1 VHSLDRDVRFAA
13 ELSVGRVF
21 TDCPLSSAITVGGVS
36 PHTPGRGRTI
46 CENVIV
52 PDEGSIEVIC
62 VPWRIN
68 RYLRFGLL
76 VDGADHGSL
85 RSGRRI
91 EVHTV
96 AGPHSVGIT
105 SVDRGTYEVDV
116 DVPAGGKV
124 NLACSADSVGLSA
137 AQRSIITGVWDGPSP
152 MALWLIDNE
161 DWPDDPSPS
170 GWSWWVTGMRNQ
182 DALAYSPQPVL
193 RVFYWL
199 TIKHYVIW
207 WLLSTLGFAYLL
219 SSSFA
224 LNTPL
229 DFLSPLWALMIVL
242 SAVVMIVRAI
252 ARHRPTMSEE
262 FLPPE
267 GQLHGD

>member
-1 VHSLDRDVRFAA
+1 
-13 ELSVGRVF
+13 VF
-21 TDCPLSSAITVGGVS
+21 VTDK
-36 PHTPGRGRTI
+36 
-46 CENVIV
+46 
-52 PDEGSIEVIC
+52 GSIEVVF

-76 VDGADHGSL
+76 VDGAKHGTL

-124 NLACSADSVGLSA
+124 NLACSADSAGLSA
-137 AQRSIITGVWDGPSP
+137 AQRSISTGVWDGPSP
-152 MALWLIDNE
+152 MTLWVIDNE

-170 GWSWWVTGMRNQ
+170 GWNWWITGIQNQ
-182 DALAYSPQPVL
+182 EALAHSPRPFL

-207 WLLSTLGFAYLL
+207 WLLSTVMFGFLL
-219 SSSFA
+219 SSSLA
-224 LNTPL
+224 LNTPWE
-229 DFLSPLWALMIVL
+229 FLSALWALLIIL
-242 SAVVMIVRAI
+242 SAVVMILRAI
-252 ARHRPTMSEE
+252 ARHRPTIGAE
-262 FLPPE
+262 FVTPE
-267 GQLHGD
+267 GQAHRD